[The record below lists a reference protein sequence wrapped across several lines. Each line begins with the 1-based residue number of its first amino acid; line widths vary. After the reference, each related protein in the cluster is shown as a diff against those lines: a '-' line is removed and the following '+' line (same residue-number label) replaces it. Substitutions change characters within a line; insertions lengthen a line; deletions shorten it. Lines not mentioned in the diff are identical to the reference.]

1 MSEKKPWLPPA
12 MRPTAGQDAG
22 LQQGASPQEE
32 LATAD
37 TISDGSLQPVAAPD
51 RKVAASSQAD
61 RSPEADRSPL
71 RADTTPTPVVTAGK
85 TTRPSW
91 LVSDTMPP
99 STELEASLLIALSG
113 APTRETMLPGSLPP
127 ELLRQALGDTIP
139 PPSEPETW
147 DPLASPTLEQRTW
160 RPPGPT
166 GGAFITGIAEQE
178 DVQDF
183 VEPIR
188 APTAISSSFT
198 AAPVEAAAAEPAAE
212 QASAPLDSGAEA
224 MPWDMD
230 AGLAPTP
237 AQAAAA
243 SKAEPEPVVE
253 VVAQPVPRPVAPPM
267 AVASNATLVA
277 QAVATLAVCAA
288 VSVFFLRPG
297 PTVAA
302 GAADWLEAI
311 GTDAAPAGLGSQ
323 FWRWLAT
330 KSGRDVV
337 SLLTATQTVLGTLSL
352 SLAAGLARR
361 LAGWP
366 AAVAAVAL
374 LSLWPAGQ
382 AAVFAVGPESWLAL
396 SALGSAVAALWW
408 TDRPV
413 AAVAVATLAW
423 TLGIA
428 AHPIGWLAVPLFVV
442 STALLPAQ
450 EAPELLP
457 GVAERPDVP
466 TRAVLL
472 PWLAA
477 ILLAFGLLSLLAGP
491 DGVKEAG
498 KAAWAALRAPAAEPE
513 LGWLAEKPVIG
524 PVVVLLGQLPLVLVV
539 LAFPV
544 FRLAMTQ
551 GRAFPG
557 AALGGVVAAWLGALI
572 ALDLPLPGSGLSGL
586 LPIVP
591 LFAVAAAAAAYL
603 WVKLAFGRGGFQGT
617 VRAVTLAAAGLACL
631 SLDLQLEAR
640 DARSLLGHIPGV
652 LRAAEPVQPARLTP
666 ADQALLAKFPQPAA
680 ILPASRGGGRLAE
693 ALKRHLPALQGVG
706 YGAPFAG
713 NLVLLP
719 EPPHHPVDQH
729 FARVGERLGCSA
741 DLRTCLYQ
749 LRQTSEV
756 ATPDPA
762 PAPQIPAP
770 AAQPAPAAKSA
781 GAPEPASKNKPAA
794 PESGAKTKAVTKPAK
809 PANK

>member
-1 MSEKKPWLPPA
+1 MSDKKPWLPPA
-12 MRPTAGQDAG
+12 MRPSEGEEAAEALEDQ
-22 LQQGASPQEE
+22 ASGVANTP
-32 LATAD
+32 ATATTRD
-37 TISDGSLQPVAAPD
+37 EWATAETIGEGTLEPVAARD
-51 RKVAASSQAD
+51 SKIAVRSADD
-61 RSPEADRSPL
+61 RSPM
-71 RADTTPTPVVTAGK
+71 RADTTPTPAVSPAK
-85 TTRPSW
+85 MNRPSW

-99 STELEASLLIALSG
+99 STELEASLILALSG
-113 APTRETMLPGSLPP
+113 SPTRETMLPGSLPP

-160 RPPGPT
+160 RAPGPT

-178 DVQDF
+178 DVQGLA
-183 VEPIR
+183 EPIR
-188 APTAISSSFT
+188 APTAISSSFA
-198 AAPVEAAAAEPAAE
+198 AAPVQPTAPQPVAAEAPAAAQPAAV
-212 QASAPLDSGAEA
+212 A
-224 MPWDMD
+224 MPWDVD

-237 AQAAAA
+237 AEVAAA
-243 SKAEPEPVVE
+243 SKAEPVPAIETP
-253 VVAQPVPRPVAPPM
+253 VVAQPAPRPEAAP
-267 AVASNATLVA
+267 VSNATKAALLA

-302 GAADWLEAI
+302 GAAEWLDAI
-311 GTDAAPAGLGSQ
+311 GTDAAPSGPGSQ

-330 KSGRDVV
+330 KTGRDTVALMGAV
-337 SLLTATQTVLGTLSL
+337 QTVLGTLSL
-352 SLAAGLARR
+352 SLAAELARR

-366 AAVAAVAL
+366 AAIAAVAL
-374 LSLWPAGQ
+374 LALWPAGQ

-423 TLGIA
+423 TLGLA

-466 TRAVLL
+466 TRAVVL

-477 ILLAFGLLSLLAGP
+477 ICLTLGLLSLLTGP
-491 DGVKEAG
+491 DGFKLAG
-498 KAAWAALRAPAAEPE
+498 KAAWAVLRAPAPEPE

-524 PVVVLLGQLPLVLVV
+524 PVVVLLGQLPFVLVV

-544 FRLAMTQ
+544 FRLAVTG

-557 AALGGVVAAWLGALI
+557 AALGGVVAAWLAALI

-591 LFAVAAAAAAYL
+591 LFAVAAASAAYL
-603 WVKLAFGRGGFQGT
+603 WVKLAYGMGGIKGIT
-617 VRAVTLAAAGLACL
+617 KVVLLTSAALGCL
-631 SLDLQLEAR
+631 VLDLQLEAR
-640 DARSLLGHIPGV
+640 DARTLLGHIPGV

-666 ADQALLAKFPQPAA
+666 SDRALLAKFPQPAA

-693 ALKRHLPALQGVG
+693 ALKRHVPALQGVG

-713 NLVLLP
+713 DLVLLP

-729 FARVGERLGCSA
+729 FARVGERLGCSS

-749 LRQTSEV
+749 LRQPPESAKAEL
-756 ATPDPA
+756 PSKPNPA
-762 PAPQIPAP
+762 KPAAPAP
-770 AAQPAPAAKSA
+770 AAQAAPAAKPEA
-781 GAPEPASKNKPAA
+781 APQKKPAA
-794 PESGAKTKAVTKPAK
+794 KPVKPARK
-809 PANK
+809 